1 MKGINPSA
9 YFRYKFQYDDEISL
23 ISDVSLSVIADDGF
37 VVYLNGEEVSR
48 KNAPE
53 NLSWNS
59 SATTSQ
65 TDTFLLANPTITQS
79 GLSGLIQD
87 GENILAVHGLNVSK
101 GSGDFLFELELK
113 ITEKRPTSAKYHSIT
128 QTTEVDS
135 DRDTDGDGLADVV
148 ETGTGIYISAL
159 DTGTDPRNPDTDD
172 DGLSDSAETNSGI
185 YISEKDTGSSPH
197 KTDSDEDSISDF
209 IEVSKGTNPNKNDT
223 DGDGLSD
230 LDESNTGIFIL
241 SLIHI

>member
-1 MKGINPSA
+1 MCIRDRIYKDSEVKFFIPKDDSLGEDWKKPSSSFDDSSWDLLTQPVGFETPGGPLLKFVNSNVQEEMKGINPSA

-128 QTTEVDS
+128 QTTAVS
-135 DRDTDGDGLADVV
+135 YTHL
-148 ETGTGIYISAL
+148 TLPTIYS
-159 DTGTDPRNPDTDD
+159 
-172 DGLSDSAETNSGI
+172 
-185 YISEKDTGSSPH
+185 
-197 KTDSDEDSISDF
+197 
-209 IEVSKGTNPNKNDT
+209 V
-223 DGDGLSD
+223 
-230 LDESNTGIFIL
+230 
-241 SLIHI
+241 